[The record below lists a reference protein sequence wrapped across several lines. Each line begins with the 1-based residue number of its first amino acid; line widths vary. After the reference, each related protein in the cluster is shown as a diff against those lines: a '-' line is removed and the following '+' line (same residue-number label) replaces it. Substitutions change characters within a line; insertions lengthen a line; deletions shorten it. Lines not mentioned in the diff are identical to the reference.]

1 MTLPTIP
8 AIRMERVT
16 VAEEHLIETIQEMHH
31 LEGVTMDCPANGSM
45 AVDIADAYFRM
56 DCLRAAVQ
64 LHQGTGNVEAAL
76 EDAETFLNFIAN
88 PEPKE

>member
-16 VAEEHLIETIQEMHH
+16 VAEEVVAETIQGMHH
-31 LEGVTMDCPANGSM
+31 LEGVTMDAPNM
-45 AVDIADAYFRM
+45 TVDIADVYFRM

-64 LHQGTGNVEAAL
+64 LYQGQGDVVGVNTVKAAA
-76 EDAETFLNFIAN
+76 DSFMHYIAN